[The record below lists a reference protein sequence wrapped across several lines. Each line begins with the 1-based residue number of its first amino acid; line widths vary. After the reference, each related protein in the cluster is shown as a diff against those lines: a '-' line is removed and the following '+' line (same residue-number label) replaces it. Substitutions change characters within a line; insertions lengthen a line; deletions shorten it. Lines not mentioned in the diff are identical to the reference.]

1 MAKQPTPSPFLL
13 TPPAKTVARGGWL
26 WRFILI
32 LFLGLL
38 VYRAVHIRNTP
49 FEQVDWDIKN
59 HRAVAAWVGGLV
71 QRELIVLG
79 LAFVL
84 GLLTPPALFGPTT
97 MIEDWKGRWLVRLL
111 WWGFGPAVMAI
122 CFFIAWEELP
132 PVAALVL
139 PFLSFLI
146 GVRLSSAAQRGGKA
160 FVWAFGQI
168 AVLFLVL
175 AGGAVFVA
183 SKTVSDTALQ
193 IDPTEM
199 RDSDKRLLAQRIRD
213 TRPPEG
219 EPRKVQLSDA
229 EINALA
235 TSVLNRG
242 NSPYK
247 ASFHFEPSSIA
258 AQASLPLP
266 EEIGAGKFLNVRAL
280 GHFAIDEGTVDFGVE
295 ELQLGDL
302 KLPRPVVQ
310 MISGTVH
317 TMLMEDPQIQRIT
330 EAVDKLQTQ
339 QGAIN
344 MQVESGAIS
353 RQIIPSLTQ
362 LLWKQPDVAAETT
375 EYVQHLLAFNSKL
388 PADADRFGVLFQE
401 AFKLAEE
408 RSKEHDPVLENRAA
422 IFALAILF
430 GHQEL
435 EPFIGEVLDAN
446 TRKKA
451 DEMIG
456 TAKLRGRQDLPR
468 HFLVSAALALLAGE
482 SVSDR
487 IGVMK
492 EQIDSQEGG
501 TGFSFVD
508 MLANMS
514 GTRLAVNATRDVPTA
529 RSAQLRFTKKFEVD
543 KVFPSIDGLPED
555 IADTE
560 LQIRFGGVGGTG
572 YQEQMDDI
580 KRRLD
585 SLPKL

>member
-1 MAKQPTPSPFLL
+1 MAKPPTPSPFLL

-26 WRFILI
+26 WRFILMV
-32 LFLGLL
+32 FLGLL
-38 VYRAVHIRNTP
+38 VYRAVQIRNAP

-59 HRAVAAWVGGLV
+59 HREVSAWIGGLV
-71 QRELIVLG
+71 QREMIVLS
-79 LAFVL
+79 LSFVL

-97 MIEDWKGRWLVRLL
+97 MIDDWKGRWLVRLV
-111 WWGFGPAVMAI
+111 WWVFGPAVMAI

-132 PVAALVL
+132 PATSLIL
-139 PFLSFLI
+139 PFISFLI

-160 FVWAFGQI
+160 FAWAFGQI
-168 AVLFLVL
+168 AVLAVLVT
-175 AGGAVFVA
+175 GGAVA
-183 SKTVSDTALQ
+183 LATKTVSDTAMQ
-193 IDPTEM
+193 FDPTEM
-199 RDSDKRLLAQRIRD
+199 SSSDKRLLAQRIRD

-219 EPRKVQLSDA
+219 EPRKVQLTDA
-229 EINALA
+229 EINAIA
-235 TSVLNRG
+235 NSVLNRG
-242 NSPYK
+242 NSQTK
-247 ASFHFEPSSIA
+247 ASVHFEPSAIEA
-258 AQASLPLP
+258 RASLPLP

-280 GHFAIDEGTVDFGVE
+280 GHFAIDEGDVDFGVE

-302 KLPRPVVQ
+302 KLPSPVVQ

-339 QGAIN
+339 QGSIN

-362 LLWKQPDVAAETT
+362 LLWKQPDVSSETA
-375 EYVQHLLAFNSKL
+375 EYVQQLIAINSKL
-388 PADADRFGVLFQE
+388 PADADRFAVLFQE

-430 GHQEL
+430 GHQDL
-435 EPFIGEVLDAN
+435 EPFIGEVFDAT

-451 DEMIG
+451 SEMIG
-456 TAKLRGRQDLPR
+456 TAKLRGRNDLPR

-482 SVSDR
+482 SASDR

-492 EQIDSQEGG
+492 EQIDSQAGG

-514 GTRLAVNATRDVPTA
+514 GTRLAIAATRDVPTA
-529 RSAQLRFTKKFEVD
+529 RSAQLKLSKKFEVD
-543 KVFPSIDGLPED
+543 KVFPIFDGLPED
-555 IADTE
+555 IAETE
-560 LQIRFGGVGGTG
+560 LQFRFGGVGGAG
-572 YQEQMDDI
+572 YQEQMNDI
-580 KRRLD
+580 KRRID
-585 SLPKL
+585 ALPKL